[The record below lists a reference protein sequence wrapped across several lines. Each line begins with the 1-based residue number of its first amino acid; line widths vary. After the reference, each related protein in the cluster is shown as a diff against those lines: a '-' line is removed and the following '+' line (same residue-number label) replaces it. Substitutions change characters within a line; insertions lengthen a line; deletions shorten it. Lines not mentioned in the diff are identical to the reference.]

1 MVLVK
6 KQQIHRMNISFLKAE
21 KKLVY
26 LELKGPWVTMMPE
39 RWGEGTELD
48 PESNQRQED

>member
-26 LELKGPWVTMMPE
+26 RV
-39 RWGEGTELD
+39 EGALGHNDAREMG
-48 PESNQRQED
+48 